1 MQFLAVKCP
10 TTGKF
15 FSTEIETDPETM
27 LALPRDVRT
36 RSHCSL
42 CGQNHDWA
50 AREAIL
56 ANFLTK

>member
-1 MQFLAVKCP
+1 MQFLAVKRP

-27 LALPRDVRT
+27 VALPHDVRT

-42 CGQNHDWA
+42 CGQNHEWSA
-50 AREAIL
+50 GEAIL
-56 ANFLTK
+56 ANFLPK